1 VEKER
6 FQGYVASLEQILKNT
21 HFDLKEAMD
30 QFQDL
35 CHRVSPE
42 KIVPLET
49 ITDIRQTYKEIQDH
63 LTKISGIKQLL
74 EGKYRQYYR
83 RDWLREREITEFSFL
98 AKSLHLKLEC
108 D

>member
-1 VEKER
+1 MEKEG

-42 KIVPLET
+42 KIFPLET
-49 ITDIRQTYKEIQDH
+49 ITDIRQTYKEIQDY
-63 LTKISGIKQLL
+63 LTKIS
-74 EGKYRQYYR
+74 
-83 RDWLREREITEFSFL
+83 
-98 AKSLHLKLEC
+98 
-108 D
+108 